1 MEKFSPMQFYNRD
14 NTSSESLV
22 LSSINQPPGAVSSD
36 SLALHENPPSIE
48 ESEQD
53 ILLEASIHSI
63 RSSAYYDE
71 LLRCKENSGESNYL
85 LYLAT
90 KQLEER
96 LEEGNLCI
104 DKLFPDINPSIPISS
119 TDSIT
124 DKEVG
129 TPFITPNISPKSA
142 YDIVDGFLSV
152 PAKMHSSI
160 TTNNV
165 NNTISEKYRKSTP
178 TTRGSYISPAPSSCY
193 EESACYESAVEES
206 RTTDDE
212 NPIKKNTISF
222 AKFKHKLKRIYSSK
236 RKSKD
241 TTFTSIESFKVNTYI
256 FPIFIVSWHSHS
268 FYILFSIKF
277 QFKAGSKKNIHEV
290 VKDKISSPVIVEGRP
305 FLSNTG
311 NDEKFNLIK
320 DQEPCIPDTPSYNK
334 FAKYKDGPMESYK
347 KPEIGST
354 AESFEQFTSKLFEG
368 FNFTSF

>member
-1 MEKFSPMQFYNRD
+1 MPFYNRD

-22 LSSINQPPGAVSSD
+22 LSSINQPSGAVSSD
-36 SLALHENPPSIE
+36 SLVLHENPPSIE

-63 RSSAYYDE
+63 RSSEYYDE

-96 LEEGNLCI
+96 LEEGNLCL

-119 TDSIT
+119 TNSIT

-142 YDIVDGFLSV
+142 YDTIDGFLSV
-152 PAKMHSSI
+152 PAKIHGSI
-160 TTNNV
+160 ITNNI
-165 NNTISEKYRKSTP
+165 NDTISEKYRKSTP

-222 AKFKHKLKRIYSSK
+222 SKIKHKLKRIYSSK
-236 RKSKD
+236 RKSKE
-241 TTFTSIESFKVNTYI
+241 TTFANIESFK
-256 FPIFIVSWHSHS
+256 
-268 FYILFSIKF
+268 
-277 QFKAGSKKNIHEV
+277 FKAGTKKNIHEV
-290 VKDKISSPVIVEGRP
+290 VKDKISSPFTVEGRP
-305 FLSNTG
+305 SLSNTG
-311 NDEKFNLIK
+311 NDEKFNLIQ
-320 DQEPCIPDTPSYNK
+320 DQEPCIPDTPNYNK

>member
-1 MEKFSPMQFYNRD
+1 MQFYNRD

-22 LSSINQPPGAVSSD
+22 LSSINQPSGAVSSD
-36 SLALHENPPSIE
+36 SLVLHENPPSIE

-96 LEEGNLCI
+96 LEEGNLCL

-119 TDSIT
+119 TNSIT

-129 TPFITPNISPKSA
+129 TPFITPNISPKST
-142 YDIVDGFLSV
+142 YDTIDGFLSV
-152 PAKMHSSI
+152 PAKIHGSI
-160 TTNNV
+160 ITNNI
-165 NNTISEKYRKSTP
+165 NDTISEKYRKSTP

-222 AKFKHKLKRIYSSK
+222 SKIKHKLKRIYSSK
-236 RKSKD
+236 RKSKE
-241 TTFTSIESFKVNTYI
+241 TTFANIESFK
-256 FPIFIVSWHSHS
+256 
-268 FYILFSIKF
+268 
-277 QFKAGSKKNIHEV
+277 FKAGTKKNIHEV
-290 VKDKISSPVIVEGRP
+290 VKDKISSSFTVEGRP
-305 FLSNTG
+305 SLSNTG
-311 NDEKFNLIK
+311 NDEKFNLIQ
-320 DQEPCIPDTPSYNK
+320 DQEPCIPDTPNYNK

>member
-1 MEKFSPMQFYNRD
+1 MQFYNRD

-22 LSSINQPPGAVSSD
+22 LSSINQPPGEVSSD
-36 SLALHENPPSIE
+36 SLVLHENPPSIE

-119 TDSIT
+119 TDSTT

-142 YDIVDGFLSV
+142 YDIIDGFLSV

-165 NNTISEKYRKSTP
+165 NDTISGKYRKSTP

-222 AKFKHKLKRIYSSK
+222 AKIKHKLKRIYSSK

-241 TTFTSIESFKVNTYI
+241 TTFTSIESFK
-256 FPIFIVSWHSHS
+256 
-268 FYILFSIKF
+268 
-277 QFKAGSKKNIHEV
+277 FKAGSKKNIHEV

-305 FLSNTG
+305 SLSNTG

>member
-1 MEKFSPMQFYNRD
+1 MQFYNRD

-241 TTFTSIESFKVNTYI
+241 TTFTSIESFK
-256 FPIFIVSWHSHS
+256 
-268 FYILFSIKF
+268 
-277 QFKAGSKKNIHEV
+277 FKAGSKKNIHEV

>member
-1 MEKFSPMQFYNRD
+1 MQFYNRD

-142 YDIVDGFLSV
+142 YDIIDGFLSV

-236 RKSKD
+236 RKPKD
-241 TTFTSIESFKVNTYI
+241 TTFTSIESFK
-256 FPIFIVSWHSHS
+256 
-268 FYILFSIKF
+268 
-277 QFKAGSKKNIHEV
+277 FKAGSKKNIHEV